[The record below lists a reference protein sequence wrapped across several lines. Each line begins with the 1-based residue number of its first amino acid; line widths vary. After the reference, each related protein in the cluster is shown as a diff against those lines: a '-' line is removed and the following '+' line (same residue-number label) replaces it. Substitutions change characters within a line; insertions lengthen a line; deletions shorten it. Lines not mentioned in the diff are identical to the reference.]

1 MKSEEMTKHS
11 NVVNFQD
18 YKRMKRIDA
27 VSAAQ
32 PVVDIDA
39 WYHSTEIESDKGKN
53 IRK

>member
-1 MKSEEMTKHS
+1 MKFEKMIKHS

-18 YKRMKRIDA
+18 YKRMKRIET

-39 WYHSTEIESDKGKN
+39 WYHSTEIEAEKSKN